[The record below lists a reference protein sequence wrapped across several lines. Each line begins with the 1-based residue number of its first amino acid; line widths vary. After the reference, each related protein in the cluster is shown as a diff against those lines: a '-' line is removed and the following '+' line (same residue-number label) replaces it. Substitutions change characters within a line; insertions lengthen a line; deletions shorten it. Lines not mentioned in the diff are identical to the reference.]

1 MKEDDKILDIDA
13 GEYSLYFVRLPH
25 LHLRKPEP
33 LGMTEDLLFVGERI
47 EKNPIR
53 KFNPPSS

>member
-1 MKEDDKILDIDA
+1 MEKYLKEDDKILDIDA

-33 LGMTEDLLFVGERI
+33 LGMTEDLLFCGG
-47 EKNPIR
+47 KN
-53 KFNPPSS
+53 